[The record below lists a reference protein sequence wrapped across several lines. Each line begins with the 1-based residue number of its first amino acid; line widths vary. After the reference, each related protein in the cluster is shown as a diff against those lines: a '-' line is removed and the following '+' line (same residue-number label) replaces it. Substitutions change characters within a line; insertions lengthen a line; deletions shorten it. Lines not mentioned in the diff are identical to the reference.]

1 MIQTIEISN
10 LLYLLLPIT
19 VVGYFYYRW
28 VGNRS
33 EIAYASI
40 RMILQLLLIGYLLA
54 YLFGASNSW
63 MTLLIVI
70 VMISA
75 ASLITLRNITTK
87 DLSTYRS
94 IFFSILIGGS
104 INLFLVLYFVLEI
117 DSFAQPRYIIPIA
130 GMLYANCMNAVS
142 LVAER
147 FEKERNSSDYEH
159 ARAVAFRA
167 SLIPQINSFL
177 AVGLVSLPG
186 MMTGQILSG
195 VDPIIAVRY
204 QIMVMFM
211 VLGSSGIST
220 ILYLWQQRV
229 IPNPNPTIH
238 PREHLR
244 KHLKNR

>member
-1 MIQTIEISN
+1 MQQIEIAH
-10 LLYLLLPIT
+10 LLYLLLPVS

-28 VGNRS
+28 VGNQK

-54 YLFGASNSW
+54 YLFGANNSL

-70 VMISA
+70 VMIST
-75 ASLITLRNITTK
+75 ASLITLRNISIK
-87 DLSTYRS
+87 DMATYRS
-94 IFFSILIGGS
+94 IFLSILIGGS

-117 DSFAQPRYIIPIA
+117 DSFAKPRYIIPIA

-147 FEKERNSSDYEH
+147 FEKERESHDYET
-159 ARAVAFRA
+159 ARAIAFRA
-167 SLIPQINSFL
+167 SLIPQVNSFL

-195 VDPIIAVRY
+195 IDPIIAVRY

-220 ILYLWQQRV
+220 ILYLWQKRPV
-229 IPNPNPTIH
+229 TGSDHI
-238 PREHLR
+238 E
-244 KHLKNR
+244 

>member
-1 MIQTIEISN
+1 MYSLSVVN
-10 LLYLLLPIT
+10 LLYLLLP
-19 VVGYFYYRW
+19 VSFVAYFYFRW
-28 VGNRS
+28 VGNKV
-33 EIAYASI
+33 EILYASV
-40 RMILQLLLIGYLLA
+40 RMLLQLLLVGYLLSYVFDA
-54 YLFGASNSW
+54 KTSY
-63 MTLLIVI
+63 MTIFIVV

-75 ASLITLRNITTK
+75 ASMITLRNITHK
-87 DLSTYRS
+87 NFKVYKM
-94 IFFSILIGGS
+94 IFISILVGGS
-104 INLFLVLYFVLEI
+104 VNLFLVLYFVLEL
-117 DSFAQPRYIIPIA
+117 DSFDNPRYIIPIA

-147 FEKERNSSDYEH
+147 FEKEREVHDYQR
-159 ARAVAFRA
+159 ARAISFKA

-220 ILYLWQQRV
+220 ILYLLQR
-229 IPNPNPTIH
+229 
-238 PREHLR
+238 
-244 KHLKNR
+244 KNYDI